1 MTNIFKQKIPSTGKN
16 PKLRTVQDSF
26 LTELLMSLITALS
39 VLSVMIFVK
48 MYLADIRISFWPPFT
63 LHIVAVIH
71 TFIRR
76 SKINNL
82 ILMIVL
88 HLAVS
93 AGFYFAVLNIP
104 VLEFGRIA
112 PNKNYLFMALAILT
126 IFSISYRIKPVYTAS
141 DPEFIAFPAAIH
153 AIGYILLKLED
164 YSAEN
169 KAEFIESSK
178 SMSRSA
184 ILYKLSKLQAV
195 TDAREGF
202 STNLLVHA
210 VIIALLFLIMRQLAV
225 FESKYYHSIRRESK
239 TSSLLKKQN
248 RKTVIFIIMLF
259 VVAVVMLFFFP
270 YSAVNDLLT
279 VAAQGILGGIMYLLS
294 LLEFTDDYI
303 DLDLQESE
311 EMLEFEE
318 IAAEDPFTR
327 AVAIGLLVIVIV
339 VILIVVIKSVRA
351 YLKNRPKK
359 NEIDEI
365 SDDEILIDTIE
376 NIAPEEELLGK
387 SHDFGTGYERQ
398 VRKRFYDKTRRAMRK
413 GLPVSDASTPGQIES
428 ALLANG
434 DKEIASLRKEYE
446 KVRYGKE

>member
-1 MTNIFKQKIPSTGKN
+1 M
-16 PKLRTVQDSF
+16 
-26 LTELLMSLITALS
+26 
-39 VLSVMIFVK
+39 
-48 MYLADIRISFWPPFT
+48 
-63 LHIVAVIH
+63 
-71 TFIRR
+71 
-76 SKINNL
+76 
-82 ILMIVL
+82 
-88 HLAVS
+88 
-93 AGFYFAVLNIP
+93 
-104 VLEFGRIA
+104 
-112 PNKNYLFMALAILT
+112 
-126 IFSISYRIKPVYTAS
+126 
-141 DPEFIAFPAAIH
+141 
-153 AIGYILLKLED
+153 
-164 YSAEN
+164 
-169 KAEFIESSK
+169 
-178 SMSRSA
+178 
-184 ILYKLSKLQAV
+184 
-195 TDAREGF
+195 
-202 STNLLVHA
+202 
-210 VIIALLFLIMRQLAV
+210 
-225 FESKYYHSIRRESK
+225 
-239 TSSLLKKQN
+239 
-248 RKTVIFIIMLF
+248 
-259 VVAVVMLFFFP
+259 
-270 YSAVNDLLT
+270 NDLLT